1 MKKKIF
7 TLMMLLTA
15 MATGA
20 WADEVCSHIPGTP
33 VQENV
38 VEPKCTE
45 KGSYDLV
52 VYCTLCGLE
61 LSREPVYWDA
71 LGHDYL
77 EDQVY
82 GPTCEEQGYTNFK
95 CKRCGDSYTDNYIPA
110 LGHAWGT
117 PTYVWADDYSQVSAQ
132 CTCERD
138 ASHVDSENVL
148 TTSEVTKEPTST
160 EPGEITYTATFTKYG
175 FTTQTKVLTLHAT
188 EYETAC
194 DYYNWHGTT
203 YTASGEY
210 TYNTDTDVYKLN
222 LTIHYSTSET
232 WEREVYIGQHFEEYP
247 FEFDV
252 TADTPLTQTE
262 TTTNTSG
269 CDNVITLNLTILPGV
284 VINET
289 TFPDEKFRAILLNY
303 GIGSDGVMTEEEAAQ
318 IKFLDVQDKGITDLT
333 GIEYFPELQELGCAD
348 NNISSLDVSKNKKLT
363 FVWCS
368 RNPLTSLNITGC
380 TELTR
385 LHTRDTQLTSL
396 DLSTNTKI
404 VEIYA
409 NNNPLNAIDVTG
421 CPDLE
426 WLQFPG
432 ANITTLDVSKN
443 SKLKTL
449 DYSENKLTSLD
460 VSHNPLLETLSV
472 WDGQLTT
479 LDVSHNPNLKILYC
493 DNNSFSELNL
503 SNNTEL
509 EVLYCSDNQLTSLN
523 VSGCSKLKD
532 LRCQLNKLTTLDVSD
547 CTALEVLNFRNNQ
560 LTTIDLSNNQALTEL
575 YLSSNKIGEAQ
586 METIV
591 NALPTVTDGKFIG
604 IDTQDADEQNV
615 INKDQVTL
623 AKSKGWNVQD
633 HNGGT
638 PVDYEGSP
646 TAIRQVN
653 GTQGT
658 MRSCY
663 TLDGRKLL
671 DIPTKGM
678 YILNGEKVIK

>member
-7 TLMMLLTA
+7 TLMMLLAA

-38 VEPKCTE
+38 VYSCTE
-45 KGSYDLV
+45 YGSYDLV
-52 VYCTLCGLE
+52 VYCTLCGSE
-61 LSREPVYWDA
+61 LSREWKNDIMP
-71 LGHDYL
+71 LGHNCFEYH
-77 EDQVY
+77 VS
-82 GPTCEEQGYTNFK
+82 GPTCTENGYTEFK
-95 CKRCGDSYTDNYIPA
+95 CERCGDSYTDNYIPA

-132 CTCERD
+132 RICSHD
-138 ASHVDSENVL
+138 ASHVDSEDVL

-175 FTTQTKVLTLHAT
+175 FTPQTKVLTLHAT

-252 TADTPLTQTE
+252 TSDTPLTQTE

-289 TFPDEKFRAILLNY
+289 TFPDENFRTILLNY
-303 GIGSDGVMTEEEAAQ
+303 GIGTDGVLTVEEAAQ

-333 GIEYFPELQELGCAD
+333 GIEFFPELQELGCAD
-348 NNISSLDVSKNKKLT
+348 NNISSLDVSKNPKLT

-523 VSGCSKLKD
+523 VSGCSKLKV
-532 LRCQLNKLTTLDVSD
+532 LRCFLNKLTTLDVSD
-547 CTALEVLNFRNNQ
+547 CNALEVLNFRNNQ

-591 NALPTVTDGKFIG
+591 NALPTVTDGKLVG
-604 IDTQDADEQNV
+604 IDTQNPDEQNV

-633 HNGGT
+633 RNGGT

-646 TAIRQVN
+646 TAIQQVN